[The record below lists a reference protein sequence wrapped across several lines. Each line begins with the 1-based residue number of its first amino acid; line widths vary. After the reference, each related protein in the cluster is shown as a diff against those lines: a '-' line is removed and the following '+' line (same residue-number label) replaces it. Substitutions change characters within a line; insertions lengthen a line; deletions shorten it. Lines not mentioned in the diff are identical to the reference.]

1 MGKAEILS
9 WVKEAEDNASDTI
22 KGAEEKAS
30 SLISEAKVKASEI
43 VLGARSTGQD
53 DARKIVDKARIAA
66 SKEAEKVGSD
76 GDEYIASI
84 KSSSESRRN
93 AAVDVVIATFMAD

>member
-1 MGKAEILS
+1 MGKADILS
-9 WVKEAEDNASDTI
+9 WVKEAEENANDAL

-30 SLISEAKVKASEI
+30 ALISEAKAKASEI
-43 VLGARSTGQD
+43 VSNARNTGQE
-53 DARKIVDKARIAA
+53 DARKIVDKARVAA
-66 SKEAEKVGSD
+66 TKEAEKVSSD

-93 AAVDVVIATFMAD
+93 AAVDVVIASFMAN

>member
-9 WVKEAEDNASDTI
+9 WVKEAEESANNSL

-30 SLISEAKVKASEI
+30 ALISEAKGKASEI
-43 VLGARSTGQD
+43 LLNARSSGQE

-66 SKEAEKVGSD
+66 SKEAEKVSSD

-84 KSSSESRRN
+84 KSSSESKRN
-93 AAVDVVIATFMAD
+93 AAVDVVIASFMAD